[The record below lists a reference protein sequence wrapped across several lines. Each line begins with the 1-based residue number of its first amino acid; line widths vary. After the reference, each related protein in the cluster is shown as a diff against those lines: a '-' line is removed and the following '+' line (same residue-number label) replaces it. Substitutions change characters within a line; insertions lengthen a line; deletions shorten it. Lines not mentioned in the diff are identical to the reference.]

1 MNFKTKT
8 EIQDYIVT
16 LSKLYTNLLLELA
29 TGLGKTLSA
38 IRIIERVGG
47 KWIIV
52 IAETNHELNWIEEF
66 KKHNKEQL
74 LENVTFVCY
83 QSLHK
88 VIGDYN
94 YCYDECHHL
103 MSDKRLNCLYN
114 ISQIQFNKHNIFLSA
129 TMTWKQKESIK
140 NIFYTLFEFKINIS
154 KAIELGLLP
163 KPSVYLIP
171 VELDDT
177 KRNLTFN
184 FSKTKSITCTQA
196 GYYKLITDR
205 VNYYKEKFFEER
217 TDRYKLAWLKAGN
230 DRKKFLA
237 NCKTNAAVDLV
248 NKLQNKRFICFAGS
262 INQANEVNYAC
273 FKNVGTY
280 SVIHS
285 KRTKKVREKVLE
297 EFNKGELS
305 HLFAVGMLKE
315 GMNLSN
321 IEVGIIIQLDN
332 VERYFSQIHGRIL
345 RSIAPE
351 QYVLFIENTQDE
363 VYVNTA
369 LNGFNMD
376 YVATINLDEL

>member
-1 MNFKTKT
+1 MFNTKT
-8 EIQDYIVT
+8 QIQDHTVS
-16 LSKLYTNLLLELA
+16 LSVSHKNLLLELA

-66 KKHNKEQL
+66 RKHDKEKL
-74 LENVTFVCY
+74 LENVTFACY

-88 VIGDYN
+88 VVGNYN

-103 MSDKRLNCLYN
+103 MSDRRLSYLQD
-114 ISQIQFNKHNIFLSA
+114 ISVWQFDKYNIFLSA
-129 TMTWKQKESIK
+129 TMTWKQKDK
-140 NIFYTLFEFKINIS
+140 LRNIFNNLFEFKISIS

-171 VELDDT
+171 VELNDT

-184 FSKTKSITCTQA
+184 FSKTKSTTCTQA

-237 NCKTNAAVDLV
+237 DCKTNATADLV
-248 NKLQNKRFICFAGS
+248 NKLQNKRLICFAGS
-262 INQANEVNYAC
+262 ISQANKVSYTC
-273 FKNVGTY
+273 FKDQGTY

-351 QYVLFIENTQDE
+351 QYILFVENTQDE
-363 VYVNTA
+363 IYLNTA
-369 LNGFNMD
+369 LEGFNMN